1 MKKWLIIFLFAH
13 RIGFTQTPPHVNA
26 HAHNDYEHNHPLFDA
41 LENGFT
47 SIEADVHL
55 IDGRLLVS
63 HNRPT
68 ASAKTLEALY
78 LKPLDSIR
86 KTTGGWIYPQHTIPV
101 LLMIDIKTN
110 GKETFMAL
118 LNVLSAYQEGLSIP
132 SRKGAIQ
139 VFISGNRPIELIRND
154 PQHLSAID
162 GRPED
167 LEKGFTADAMPV
179 ISEDYKK
186 IMKWNGNG
194 SPPDEELNRV
204 KELAAKV
211 HGENKKLRLW
221 GIPDN
226 ENTWQVLLDA
236 GVDLINTDK
245 LRELNL
251 FLISKKL

>member
-1 MKKWLIIFLFAH
+1 MKQWLIIFLFVH
-13 RIGFTQTPPHVNA
+13 RIGLTQTPPHVNA
-26 HAHNDYEHNHPLFDA
+26 HAHNDYEHTHPLFDA
-41 LENGFT
+41 LEHGFT

-55 IDGRLLVS
+55 INGRLLVS
-63 HNRPT
+63 HDRPN

-86 KTTGGWIYPQHTIPV
+86 KATGGWIYPQHPIPV
-101 LLMIDIKTN
+101 FLMIDIKTK
-110 GKETFMAL
+110 GEETFLAL
-118 LNVLSAYQEGLSIP
+118 VKTLSTYQEALNIP
-132 SRKGAIQ
+132 KRKGAIQ

-167 LEKGFTADAMPV
+167 LEKGFSSDEMPV
-179 ISEDYKK
+179 ISENYKK
-186 IMKWNGNG
+186 IMKWDRNG
-194 SPPDEELNRV
+194 PPPHEELNRI
-204 KELAAKV
+204 KELASKV
-211 HGENKKLRLW
+211 HKENKKLRLW

-245 LRELNL
+245 LRELSL
-251 FLISKKL
+251 FLTSKKL